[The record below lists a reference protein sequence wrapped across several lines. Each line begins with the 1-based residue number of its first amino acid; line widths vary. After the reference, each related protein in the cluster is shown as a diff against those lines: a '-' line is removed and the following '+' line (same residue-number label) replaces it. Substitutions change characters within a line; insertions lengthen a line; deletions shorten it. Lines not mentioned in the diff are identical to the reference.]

1 MRPLLPFRLFGALL
15 LVVLIATGCSQE
27 KDAFLNRTFHRLTT
41 RDNGWFNANEK
52 LKEVVAGIE
61 DAHVDNYDEVLPLFV
76 YGSDEQAKAA
86 IPELEKCIDKCSLV
100 IERHSMNIEG
110 KEKNKWID
118 DSWFVIAK
126 SHFYKKN
133 FYE

>member
-76 YGSDEQAKAA
+76 YGSDEQAKACDPRA
-86 IPELEKCIDKCSLV
+86 GEVHRQVLL
-100 IERHSMNIEG
+100 
-110 KEKNKWID
+110 W
-118 DSWFVIAK
+118 
-126 SHFYKKN
+126 
-133 FYE
+133 